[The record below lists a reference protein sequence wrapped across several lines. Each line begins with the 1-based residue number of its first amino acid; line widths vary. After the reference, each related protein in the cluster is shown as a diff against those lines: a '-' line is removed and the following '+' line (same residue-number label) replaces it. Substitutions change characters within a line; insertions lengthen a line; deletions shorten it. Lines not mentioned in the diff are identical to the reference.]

1 MVNMPLTYNLKKSQ
15 IKKYILEKMVE
26 KGVISSKLSEEEK
39 KKKIED
45 VEINKDTNGVLFIME
60 K

>member
-15 IKKYILEKMVE
+15 IKKYILEKMLE

-39 KKKIED
+39 RRK
-45 VEINKDTNGVLFIME
+45 
-60 K
+60 